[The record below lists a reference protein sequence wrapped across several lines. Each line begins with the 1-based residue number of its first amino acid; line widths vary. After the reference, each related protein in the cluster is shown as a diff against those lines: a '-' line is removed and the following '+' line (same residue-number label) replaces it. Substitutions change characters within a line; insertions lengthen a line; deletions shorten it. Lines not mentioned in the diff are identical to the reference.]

1 MTGARAA
8 LVVLSACGPTP
19 GSDAPVPPD
28 VVDADGDGVPA
39 GEDCADGDA
48 DIRPGADERCNGLD
62 DDCDGEIDEDAVD
75 ADPWFPDRDGDGFGA
90 EDSEILACT
99 RPDGTLDIAGDCD
112 DTTATVNPDRP
123 ESCNGRD
130 DDCDGEVDE
139 PGAAGEQ
146 TWFQDAEATAS
157 ETPNPPSSP
166 APSLRHVLDDTDC
179 DDSSPAVFPE
189 SRSSAARDAS
199 RTAPRTDHRLRTLR
213 TRRRRQRVGRRAGAR
228 GQFGRGSRGSHA
240 AAGDID
246 GDGADDL
253 LMSSPDAGPG
263 GTGAGAVWLIP
274 GTANGITEVDA
285 ASSAVLIGAEGMGLG
300 AASTRRSRWR
310 RPGRHHCRCTAGGNG
325 EIIAMLAHLRLH
337 RSGGPLGDGRHPPRR
352 RVAHSLQGLWYRS
365 RSRHRSRRT
374 RRRLEWCVP
383 RDPSVRRRR
392 RPRTQAHRPPTGKE
406 ARRASALVRRR
417 CQWRRGRRSARR
429 SGRRPDHPERRG
441 RIPVPRPGDRRCFP
455 RGRPCALPRVPDRRR
470 LRRRSDRCRRSRRR
484 WFR

>member
-123 ESCNGRD
+123 ESCTGRD

-146 TWFQDAEATAS
+146 TWFQDADGDGFGDPESAIVSCAG
-157 ETPNPPSSP
+157 PSG
-166 APSLRHVLDDTDC
+166 HVLDDTDC
-179 DDSSPAVFPE
+179 DDSSPAVFPGAE
-189 SRSSAARDAS
+189 EQCGTGRLENCSLEPTTVFELCGPGGVDSVSGAALVLEGSSAGD
-199 RTAPRTDHRLRTLR
+199 
-213 TRRRRQRVGRRAGAR
+213 RVGDRI
-228 GQFGRGSRGSHA
+228 A

-285 ASSAVLIGAEGMGLG
+285 ASSAVLIGAEGMGFG
-300 AASTRRSRWR
+300 AALLT
-310 RPGRHHCRCTAGGNG
+310 PGDLDGDGQDDIIVGATAGGNG
-325 EIIAMLAHLRLH
+325 EIIAMLGPI
-337 RSGGPLGDGRHPPRR
+337 SGSIEAEEARWATWAAPTEAEAGSALVAGGFGTAAGLAIAVGAPGGALSGVFLVTPPSAGGGD
-352 RVAHSLQGLWYRS
+352 
-365 RSRHRSRRT
+365 
-374 RRRLEWCVP
+374 LE
-383 RDPSVRRRR
+383 
-392 RPRTQAHRPPTGKE
+392 TQAHLSADREGSEAGVTLSSAGDVNGDGVEDLLIGAPADDRITQNGGVAFLFRGPVTADASLEDAHALFRGSRTGAPSE
-406 ARRASALVRRR
+406 EV
-417 CQWRRGRRSARR
+417 
-429 SGRRPDHPERRG
+429 
-441 RIPVPRPGDRRCFP
+441 
-455 RGRPCALPRVPDRRR
+455 
-470 LRRRSDRCRRSRRR
+470 
-484 WFR
+484 